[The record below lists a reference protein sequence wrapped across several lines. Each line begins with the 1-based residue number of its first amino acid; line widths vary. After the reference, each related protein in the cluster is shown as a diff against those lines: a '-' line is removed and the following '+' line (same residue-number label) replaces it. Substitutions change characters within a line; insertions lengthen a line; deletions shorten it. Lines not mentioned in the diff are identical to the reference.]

1 MVDQYLHS
9 YRTLQLWWLS
19 FITSPS
25 FFSFSS
31 SLQKFFPCYFQYLL
45 TIKLW
50 GLGIFCYKR
59 RIRSHVD
66 YWKLIYI
73 YYKPRRSKLTWNLM
87 IPRPWK
93 HIHAWLQS
101 KRDRL
106 SVENFVNKPFKLF
119 MKQVFRSQIFISMFF
134 LDFVRFSEKTEYE
147 KWNCFLLSLSQPTKK
162 MEWEIK
168 KSMVPCFI
176 HIIDYS
182 LGWHN
187 KDWQAWAWRNACILD
202 C

>member
-9 YRTLQLWWLS
+9 YSTLQLWWLS
-19 FITSPS
+19 FIMSPS
-25 FFSFSS
+25 FFSFSF
-31 SLQKFFPCYFQYLL
+31 SLQKLFPCYFQYLL
-45 TIKLW
+45 TVRASVRPKLW

-87 IPRPWK
+87 IPSPWK

-119 MKQVFRSQIFISMFF
+119 MKWVFGSQIFISTFF
-134 LDFVRFSEKTEYE
+134 FGFCTVLRENWTWEMKLFS
-147 KWNCFLLSLSQPTKK
+147 SLSQPTKK
-162 MEWEIK
+162 ME
-168 KSMVPCFI
+168 
-176 HIIDYS
+176 
-182 LGWHN
+182 
-187 KDWQAWAWRNACILD
+187 
-202 C
+202 